1 MRNPWT
7 TGRVQAL
14 MLRRLAVVLFA
25 LGLLRVLASEGTAA
39 GQYPWSPSKTP
50 TRRPTVPPTPT
61 RPVVPTI
68 AVTTPTP
75 APSSPPVTPVPS
87 GGASIVFELSTVL
100 TGVAVTGFEPVK
112 YEAQVLGQWYTITPG
127 GGFGKCWK
135 TPAGECIAVGT
146 NSYLKITGRDGSTRQ
161 GPIRL
166 TQPRV
171 LLAQAVGPVNL
182 IQFNPPQIQ

>member
-1 MRNPWT
+1 
-7 TGRVQAL
+7 

-39 GQYPWSPSKTP
+39 GQYPWSTRTP
-50 TRRPTVPPTPT
+50 TRTPRPVTPTPT

-75 APSSPPVTPVPS
+75 APSSPPATATPIGMRGVTL
-87 GGASIVFELSTVL
+87 ELSTVL

-146 NSYLKITGRDGSTRQ
+146 NSYLKITGRDGSIRQ
-161 GPIRL
+161 GPLRL

>member
-1 MRNPWT
+1 M
-7 TGRVQAL
+7 AL
-14 MLRRLAVVLFA
+14 LV
-25 LGLLRVLASEGTAA
+25 A
-39 GQYPWSPSKTP
+39 GSLEAQYPWSPTKTP
-50 TRRPTVPPTPT
+50 TRRPTAVPT
-61 RPVVPTI
+61 RPPVPTI
-68 AVTTPTP
+68 AAVTPTPVPSSPPATP
-75 APSSPPVTPVPS
+75 APS
-87 GGASIVFELSTVL
+87 GGSSIVFELSTVL

-135 TPAGECIAVGT
+135 TAAGECIAVGA
-146 NSYLKITGRDGSTRQ
+146 NSYLKITGRDGSIRQ
-161 GPIRL
+161 GPLRL

>member
-1 MRNPWT
+1 MW
-7 TGRVQAL
+7 
-14 MLRRLAVVLFA
+14 RRAAVVVFL

-39 GQYPWSPSKTP
+39 GQYPWSTKTP
-50 TRRPTVPPTPT
+50 TRTPRPATPTPT
-61 RPVVPTI
+61 RPVPPTI

-75 APSSPPVTPVPS
+75 VPSSPPATPVPS
-87 GGASIVFELSTVL
+87 GGSSIVFELSTIL

-112 YEAQVLGQWYTITPG
+112 YEAQVLGQWYTLTPG

-135 TPAGECIAVGT
+135 TVAGECIAVGT
-146 NSYLKITGRDGSTRQ
+146 NSYLKVTGRDGSVRQ

>member
-1 MRNPWT
+1 MW
-7 TGRVQAL
+7 
-14 MLRRLAVVLFA
+14 RRAAVVVFL
-25 LGLLRVLASEGTAA
+25 LGLLRVLASEGTAS
-39 GQYPWSPSKTP
+39 GQTYPWSTKTP
-50 TRRPTVPPTPT
+50 TRTPRPATPTPT

-75 APSSPPVTPVPS
+75 VPSSPPATPVPS
-87 GGASIVFELSTVL
+87 GGSSIVFELSTIL

-127 GGFGKCWK
+127 GGFGQCWK

-146 NSYLKITGRDGSTRQ
+146 NSYLKVTGRDGSTRQ